1 MLDDPAL
8 AIIQTLVIAVGFL
21 LLFVLFLS
29 IRKEIL
35 NYQGIYG
42 GFFRRKKKTSLFTAV
57 SPTTKQCPVRV
68 VIWATGKDLPL
79 LSFCLCFKF
88 PLVL

>member
-8 AIIQTLVIAVGFL
+8 AIIHTLVIAVGFL

-29 IRKEIL
+29 IRKENL

-42 GFFRRKKKTSLFTAV
+42 GFFF
-57 SPTTKQCPVRV
+57 
-68 VIWATGKDLPL
+68 
-79 LSFCLCFKF
+79 
-88 PLVL
+88 